1 MSTVEKISIALT
13 PDLALM
19 VRKAVEEGYYASTS
33 EVVREALR
41 DWKQKQSLHEQQ
53 NQALRQLWQAG
64 ITSGSAGGLDMEAIK
79 REARQRYEAAH
90 ENPSA

>member
-1 MSTVEKISIALT
+1 MPDDLMRYDLLAQQAL
-13 PDLALM
+13 
-19 VRKAVEEGYYASTS
+19 RG
-33 EVVREALR
+33 VVREALR
-41 DWKQKQSLHEQQ
+41 DWKQKQSLHQQQ

-90 ENPSA
+90 EKPCT